1 MFNKVNNYSEIKLFL
16 LFFILIFL
24 IRNIFLLFSLSSY
37 PWFYEWEAM
46 RFLIDIRNGDLNV
59 FEFLNLYEIKNQYQV
74 FTKIFYL
81 LFFKINNN
89 IWIPKF
95 FTILIQ
101 IIPAIY
107 LSIIIKNLFIRNLNN
122 NTIFYLLLT
131 FCIFPASLANFYHF
145 SESHFYIH
153 IFISILSFELYL
165 KFKNKPFKISLV
177 LSFLFFAAALNME
190 FVAITLYLT
199 FTFFF
204 LYRFIET
211 LNKKFIFMFILLG
224 FFSLLYF
231 QALFFFEIPAI
242 NDGSQIIEKKLSRS
256 FYLVLKVLF
265 HQNSLVLGLFLILI
279 LFNLKIF
286 FKELNKDTNRDFII
300 LVAIFFAIF
309 TISVAFSRIQIYDRY
324 KDFIQLGGLLTIYI
338 FNILNFK
345 NKLLKYTF
353 LTISI
358 LLIVYNSLFFLDKFY
373 ERKLETIKY
382 DNNLDDNINAYLF
395 KKEDI
400 KENNLDKYSKRFI
413 NQIKLSVDNKILK
426 IKYPD

>member
-1 MFNKVNNYSEIKLFL
+1 
-16 LFFILIFL
+16 
-24 IRNIFLLFSLSSY
+24 
-37 PWFYEWEAM
+37 
-46 RFLIDIRNGDLNV
+46 
-59 FEFLNLYEIKNQYQV
+59 
-74 FTKIFYL
+74 
-81 LFFKINNN
+81 
-89 IWIPKF
+89 
-95 FTILIQ
+95 
-101 IIPAIY
+101 
-107 LSIIIKNLFIRNLNN
+107 
-122 NTIFYLLLT
+122 
-131 FCIFPASLANFYHF
+131 
-145 SESHFYIH
+145 
-153 IFISILSFELYL
+153 
-165 KFKNKPFKISLV
+165 
-177 LSFLFFAAALNME
+177 ME
-190 FVAITLYLT
+190 FVALTLYLT

-211 LNKKFIFMFILLG
+211 LNKKFIFIFILLG
-224 FFSLLYF
+224 FFSFLYF

-256 FYLVLKVLF
+256 FYLVLKILF

-286 FKELNKDTNRDFII
+286 FKELNKDTNKDFII
-300 LVAIFFAIF
+300 LVSIFFAVF

-324 KDFIQLGGLLTIYI
+324 KDFIQLGGLLAIYI

-382 DNNLDDNINAYLF
+382 DNNLADNINAYLF

-400 KENNLDKYSKRFI
+400 KENNLDKYSQRFI

>member
-413 NQIKLSVDNKILK
+413 NQIKLSIDNKILK

>member
-24 IRNIFLLFSLSSY
+24 IRNIFLIFSLSSY

-81 LFFKINNN
+81 FLFKINNN
-89 IWIPKF
+89 VWIPKF

-107 LSIIIKNLFIRNLNN
+107 LSIIIKNFFIRNLNN
-122 NTIFYLLLT
+122 KIIFYLLLI

-177 LSFLFFAAALNME
+177 LSFLFVAAALNME
-190 FVAITLYLT
+190 FVALTLYLT

-211 LNKKFIFMFILLG
+211 LNKKFIFIFILLG
-224 FFSLLYF
+224 FFSFLYF

-286 FKELNKDTNRDFII
+286 FKELNKDTNKDFII
-300 LVAIFFAIF
+300 LVSIFFAVF

-324 KDFIQLGGLLTIYI
+324 KDFIQLGGLLAIYI

-382 DNNLDDNINAYLF
+382 DNNLADNINAYLF

-400 KENNLDKYSKRFI
+400 KENNLDKYSQRFI